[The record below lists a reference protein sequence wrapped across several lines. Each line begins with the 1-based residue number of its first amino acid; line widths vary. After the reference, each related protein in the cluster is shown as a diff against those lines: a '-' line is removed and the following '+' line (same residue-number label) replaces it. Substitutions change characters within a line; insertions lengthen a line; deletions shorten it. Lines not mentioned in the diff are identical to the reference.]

1 VAYVALKDGAS
12 VTPASLRAQLAV
24 GLAEHMMPSAFVF
37 VDAFPLTPNGK
48 IDRKALPPPTA
59 NLVALDY
66 VAPRGA
72 TEDMLCQVWARVLQR
87 ERVGI
92 NDNFFEV
99 GGHSLLL
106 VKLHS
111 ELSAAFPGRLAIAD
125 YFNHT
130 TVAKLAVL
138 IDAGQAAPQRMPEAI
153 ARAETRKQRMNA
165 RLNRSH

>member
-1 VAYVALKDGAS
+1 
-12 VTPASLRAQLAV
+12 
-24 GLAEHMMPSAFVF
+24 MPSAFVF